1 VYRVIL
7 QNTFSEL
14 ENLLS
19 KDAER
24 LVQRVL
30 NWHHKIEK
38 LLIALKMT

>member
-7 QNTFSEL
+7 QNTSSEL

-19 KDAER
+19 KDSERER

-30 NWHHKIEK
+30 GITK
-38 LLIALKMT
+38 LKYC

>member
-24 LVQRVL
+24 LVERVL
-30 NWHHKIEK
+30 GITK
-38 LLIALKMT
+38 LKNC